1 MDCTIDKKVL
11 GILLFA
17 FLQIDKKQATI
28 RIIQAKGKKEI
39 EGGILKT
46 LNLFDR
52 VKLNIILFTLTSL
65 RRRRTLLLLIL
76 VLGLF
81 ITVLSLLGLLP
92 IFVL

>member
-52 VKLNIILFTLTSL
+52 VKLNNILFTLTSL

>member
-17 FLQIDKKQATI
+17 FLQIGKKKATI
-28 RIIQAKGKKEI
+28 RTIQAKGKIEI

-46 LNLFDR
+46 LNLFDK
-52 VKLNIILFTLTSL
+52 VKLNIILFTLTCL

-76 VLGLF
+76 ILRFF
-81 ITVLSLLGLLP
+81 ITIFSLLGLFP